1 MLKTYVT
8 ASSEGK
14 VLLDALQHADTAHK
28 NGICSEKEILTDF
41 LLTSAR
47 YLGVDVDRCQ

>member
-1 MLKTYVT
+1 MLKTYLT
-8 ASSEGK
+8 ASATSR

-28 NGICSEKEILTDF
+28 NGICSEKEILSDF

-47 YLGVDVDRCQ
+47 YLGVDVDHCQ

>member
-8 ASSEGK
+8 TSSGSK
-14 VLLDALQHADTAHK
+14 VLVDAFKHADTAHK

-47 YLGVDVDRCQ
+47 YLGVDVDQCQ